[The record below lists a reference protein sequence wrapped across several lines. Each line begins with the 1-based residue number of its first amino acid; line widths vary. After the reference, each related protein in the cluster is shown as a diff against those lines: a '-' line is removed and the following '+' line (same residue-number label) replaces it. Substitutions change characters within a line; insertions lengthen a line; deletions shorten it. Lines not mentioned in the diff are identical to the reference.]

1 MFRSE
6 HRWSQEKKS
15 LLATTEIYFVETM
28 LNKISHIKKKA
39 NNCIILLKCRIC
51 GGGGGGARDK
61 EFREKIKWC
70 FLWEPVRRRSKRE
83 IPK

>member
-6 HRWSQEKKS
+6 HRWSQERKS

-28 LNKISHIKKKA
+28 LNKISHIQKKA

-51 GGGGGGARDK
+51 GEGGGEGQRIQRKNKMVLPMGA
-61 EFREKIKWC
+61 C
-70 FLWEPVRRRSKRE
+70 
-83 IPK
+83 